1 MQDIPHIPVLY
12 NEVLDCFKEIKTG
25 YIIDCTTGYAG
36 HSSGLLNQNSSVKLI
51 CNDQDDEALEFSK
64 KRLKDFEKRVE
75 FNKGNFEDIIKKF
88 EDYPIRGI
96 LADIGVSS
104 LQLDKLDRGF
114 SFNSKNLDMRMN
126 QNQILD
132 ASTVVNSYSQVELEN
147 IFKEYG
153 EIREYKKVA
162 SLIVQNRPFYSAK
175 ELAEF
180 FYNKLPKGKIHPA
193 TLIFQA
199 IRIEVNDE
207 LGVLDRLFKSMEES
221 KLKDCIVAIISFH
234 SLEDRVV
241 KNYFK
246 KWSEN
251 CICPKDA
258 FRCECG
264 KNHSLGEIITKK
276 PIIATNLEIKQNP
289 RSRRAKLRVFRFV
302 KKKKKKFF
310 KICYYYAIF
319 STFYVYTKNLC

>member
-1 MQDIPHIPVLY
+1 MQNIPHIPVLY
-12 NEVLDCFKEIKTG
+12 NEVLDCFKDINKG

-36 HSSGLLNQNSSVKLI
+36 HSSGLLNQNSSIKLI
-51 CNDQDDEALEFSK
+51 CNDQDDEALNFSK
-64 KRLKDFEKRVE
+64 NRLKDFENRVE
-75 FNKGNFEDIIKKF
+75 FNKGNFENIIKKF
-88 EDYPIRGI
+88 ENYPIRGV

-114 SFNSKNLDMRMN
+114 SFNSENLDMRMN
-126 QNQILD
+126 QNQSLD
-132 ASTVVNSYSQVELEN
+132 ASTVINSYSQVELEN

-153 EIREYKKVA
+153 EIREYKKIA

-207 LGVLDRLFKSMEES
+207 LGVLDRLFKSMEEA

-264 KNHSLGEIITKK
+264 KNHALGKIITKK
-276 PIIATNLEIKQNP
+276 PIIATNFEIKQNP
-289 RSRRAKLRVFRFV
+289 RSRSAKLRVFRFV
-302 KKKKKKFF
+302 
-310 KICYYYAIF
+310 
-319 STFYVYTKNLC
+319 

>member
-1 MQDIPHIPVLY
+1 MQNIPHIPVLY
-12 NEVLDCFKEIKTG
+12 NEVLDCFKDINKG

-51 CNDQDDEALEFSK
+51 CNDQDDEALNFSK
-64 KRLKDFEKRVE
+64 NRLKDFENRVE
-75 FNKGNFEDIIKKF
+75 FNKGNFENIIKKF
-88 EDYPIRGI
+88 ENYPIRGV

-114 SFNSKNLDMRMN
+114 SFNSENLDMRMN
-126 QNQILD
+126 QNQSLD
-132 ASTVVNSYSQVELEN
+132 ASTVINSYSQVELEN

-153 EIREYKKVA
+153 EIREYKKIA
-162 SLIVQNRPFYSAK
+162 SLIVQNRPFYGAK

-207 LGVLDRLFKSMEES
+207 LGVLDRLFKSMEEA

-264 KNHSLGEIITKK
+264 KNHALGKIITKK
-276 PIIATNLEIKQNP
+276 PIIATNIEIKQNP
-289 RSRRAKLRVFRFV
+289 RSRSAKLRVFRFV
-302 KKKKKKFF
+302 
-310 KICYYYAIF
+310 
-319 STFYVYTKNLC
+319 

>member
-1 MQDIPHIPVLY
+1 LQNIPHIPVLY
-12 NEVLDCFKEIKTG
+12 NEVLDCFKDINKG

-51 CNDQDDEALEFSK
+51 CNDQDDEALNFSK
-64 KRLKDFEKRVE
+64 NRLKDFENRVE
-75 FNKGNFEDIIKKF
+75 FNKGNFENIIKKF
-88 EDYPIRGI
+88 ENYPIRGV

-114 SFNSKNLDMRMN
+114 SFNSENLDMRMN
-126 QNQILD
+126 QNQSLD
-132 ASTVVNSYSQVELEN
+132 ASTVINSYSQVELEN
-147 IFKEYG
+147 IFKDYG
-153 EIREYKKVA
+153 EIREYKKIA
-162 SLIVQNRPFYSAK
+162 SLIIQNRPFYSAK

-207 LGVLDRLFKSMEES
+207 LGVLDRLFKSMEEA

-264 KNHSLGEIITKK
+264 KNHALGKIITKK
-276 PIIATNLEIKQNP
+276 PIIATNFEIKQNP
-289 RSRRAKLRVFRFV
+289 RSRSAKLRVFRFV
-302 KKKKKKFF
+302 
-310 KICYYYAIF
+310 
-319 STFYVYTKNLC
+319 

>member
-1 MQDIPHIPVLY
+1 MQNIPHIPVLY

-51 CNDQDDEALEFSK
+51 CNDQDDEALNFSK
-64 KRLKDFEKRVE
+64 NRLKDFENRVE
-75 FNKGNFEDIIKKF
+75 FNKGNFENIIKKF
-88 EDYPIRGI
+88 ENYPIRGV

-114 SFNSKNLDMRMN
+114 SFNSENLDMRMN
-126 QNQILD
+126 QNQSLD
-132 ASTVVNSYSQVELEN
+132 ASTVINSYSQVELEN

-153 EIREYKKVA
+153 EIREYKKIA

-199 IRIEVNDE
+199 VRIEVNDE
-207 LGVLDRLFKSMEES
+207 LGVLDRLFKSMEEA

-264 KNHSLGEIITKK
+264 KNHALGKIITKK
-276 PIIATNLEIKQNP
+276 PIIATNFEIKQNP
-289 RSRRAKLRVFRFV
+289 RSRSAKLRVFRFV
-302 KKKKKKFF
+302 
-310 KICYYYAIF
+310 
-319 STFYVYTKNLC
+319 

>member
-1 MQDIPHIPVLY
+1 MQNIPHIPVLY
-12 NEVLDCFKEIKTG
+12 NEVLDCFKDINKG
-25 YIIDCTTGYAG
+25 FIIDCTTGYAG

-51 CNDQDDEALEFSK
+51 CNDQDDEALNFSK
-64 KRLKDFEKRVE
+64 NRLKDFENRVE
-75 FNKGNFEDIIKKF
+75 FNKGNFENIIKKF

-114 SFNSKNLDMRMN
+114 SFNSENLDMRMN

-132 ASTVVNSYSQVELEN
+132 ASTVINSYSQVELEN

-153 EIREYKKVA
+153 EIREYKKIA

-264 KNHSLGEIITKK
+264 KNHALGKIITKK
-276 PIIATNLEIKQNP
+276 PIIATNIEIKQNP
-289 RSRRAKLRVFRFV
+289 RSRSAKLRVFRFV
-302 KKKKKKFF
+302 
-310 KICYYYAIF
+310 
-319 STFYVYTKNLC
+319 

>member
-1 MQDIPHIPVLY
+1 MQNIPHIPVLY
-12 NEVLDCFKEIKTG
+12 NEVLDCFKDINKG

-51 CNDQDDEALEFSK
+51 CNDQDDEALNFSK
-64 KRLKDFEKRVE
+64 NRLKDFENRVE
-75 FNKGNFEDIIKKF
+75 FNKGNFENIIKKF
-88 EDYPIRGI
+88 ENYPIRGV

-114 SFNSKNLDMRMN
+114 SFNSENLDMRMN
-126 QNQILD
+126 QNQSLD
-132 ASTVVNSYSQVELEN
+132 ASTVINSYSQLELEN
-147 IFKEYG
+147 IFKDYG
-153 EIREYKKVA
+153 EIREYKKIA

-207 LGVLDRLFKSMEES
+207 LGVLDRLFKSMEEA

-258 FRCECG
+258 FRCECA
-264 KNHSLGEIITKK
+264 KNHALGKIITKK
-276 PIIATNLEIKQNP
+276 PIIATNFEIKQNP
-289 RSRRAKLRVFRFV
+289 RSRSAKLRVFRFV
-302 KKKKKKFF
+302 
-310 KICYYYAIF
+310 
-319 STFYVYTKNLC
+319 

>member
-36 HSSGLLNQNSSVKLI
+36 HSSGLLNQNSSVQLI
-51 CNDQDDEALEFSK
+51 CNDQDDEALNFSK
-64 KRLKDFEKRVE
+64 NRLKDFEKRVE
-75 FNKGNFEDIIKKF
+75 FNKGNFENIIKKF

-207 LGVLDRLFKSMEES
+207 LGVLDRLFKSMEEA

-276 PIIATNLEIKQNP
+276 PIIATNFEIKQNP
-289 RSRRAKLRVFRFV
+289 RSRSAKLRVFRFV
-302 KKKKKKFF
+302 
-310 KICYYYAIF
+310 
-319 STFYVYTKNLC
+319 

>member
-1 MQDIPHIPVLY
+1 MQNIPHIPVLY
-12 NEVLDCFKEIKTG
+12 NEVLDCFKDINKG

-51 CNDQDDEALEFSK
+51 CNDQDDEALNFSK
-64 KRLKDFEKRVE
+64 NRLKDFENRVE
-75 FNKGNFEDIIKKF
+75 FNKGNFENIIKKF
-88 EDYPIRGI
+88 ENYPIRGV

-114 SFNSKNLDMRMN
+114 SFNSENLDMRMN
-126 QNQILD
+126 QNQSLD
-132 ASTVVNSYSQVELEN
+132 ASTVINSYSQLDLEN

-153 EIREYKKVA
+153 EIREYKKIA

-207 LGVLDRLFKSMEES
+207 LGVLDRLFKSMEEA

-264 KNHSLGEIITKK
+264 KNHALGKIITKK
-276 PIIATNLEIKQNP
+276 PIIATNFEIKQNP
-289 RSRRAKLRVFRFV
+289 RSRSAKLRVFRFV
-302 KKKKKKFF
+302 
-310 KICYYYAIF
+310 
-319 STFYVYTKNLC
+319 

>member
-1 MQDIPHIPVLY
+1 MQNIPHIPVLY
-12 NEVLDCFKEIKTG
+12 NEVLECFKDINKG

-36 HSSGLLNQNSSVKLI
+36 HSIGLLNQNSSVKLI
-51 CNDQDDEALEFSK
+51 CNDQDDEALNFSK
-64 KRLKDFEKRVE
+64 NRLKDFENRVE
-75 FNKGNFEDIIKKF
+75 FNKGNFENIIKKF
-88 EDYPIRGI
+88 ENYPIRGV

-114 SFNSKNLDMRMN
+114 SFNSENLDMRMN
-126 QNQILD
+126 QNQSLD
-132 ASTVVNSYSQVELEN
+132 ASTVINSYSQVELEN
-147 IFKEYG
+147 IFKDYG

-207 LGVLDRLFKSMEES
+207 LGVLDRLFKSMEEA

-264 KNHSLGEIITKK
+264 KNHALGKIITKK
-276 PIIATNLEIKQNP
+276 PIIATNFEIKQNP
-289 RSRRAKLRVFRFV
+289 RSRSAKLRVFRFV
-302 KKKKKKFF
+302 
-310 KICYYYAIF
+310 
-319 STFYVYTKNLC
+319 

>member
-1 MQDIPHIPVLY
+1 MQNIPHIPVLY
-12 NEVLDCFKEIKTG
+12 NEVLDCFKEINKG

-51 CNDQDDEALEFSK
+51 CNDQDDEALNFSK
-64 KRLKDFEKRVE
+64 NRLKDFENRVE
-75 FNKGNFEDIIKKF
+75 FNKGNFENIIKKF
-88 EDYPIRGI
+88 ENYPIRGV

-114 SFNSKNLDMRMN
+114 SFNSENLDMRMN
-126 QNQILD
+126 QNQSLD
-132 ASTVVNSYSQVELEN
+132 ASTVINSYSQLELEN

-153 EIREYKKVA
+153 EIREYKKIA
-162 SLIVQNRPFYSAK
+162 SLILQNRPFYSAK

-207 LGVLDRLFKSMEES
+207 LGVLDRLFKSMEEA

-264 KNHSLGEIITKK
+264 KNHALGKIITKK
-276 PIIATNLEIKQNP
+276 PIIATNIEIKQNP
-289 RSRRAKLRVFRFV
+289 RSRSAKLRVFRFV
-302 KKKKKKFF
+302 
-310 KICYYYAIF
+310 
-319 STFYVYTKNLC
+319 

>member
-1 MQDIPHIPVLY
+1 MQNIPHIPVLY
-12 NEVLDCFKEIKTG
+12 SEVLDCFKDINKG

-36 HSSGLLNQNSSVKLI
+36 HSSGLLNQNSSVQLI
-51 CNDQDDEALEFSK
+51 CNDQDDEALNFSK
-64 KRLKDFEKRVE
+64 NRLKEFEKRVE

-175 ELAEF
+175 ELADF

-264 KNHSLGEIITKK
+264 KNHSLGKIITKK
-276 PIIATNLEIKQNP
+276 PIIATNFEIKQNP
-289 RSRRAKLRVFRFV
+289 RSRSAKLRVFRFV
-302 KKKKKKFF
+302 
-310 KICYYYAIF
+310 
-319 STFYVYTKNLC
+319 

>member
-1 MQDIPHIPVLY
+1 MQNIPHIPVLY
-12 NEVLDCFKEIKTG
+12 NEVLDCFKDINKG

-51 CNDQDDEALEFSK
+51 CNDQDDEALNFSK
-64 KRLKDFEKRVE
+64 NRLKDFENRVE
-75 FNKGNFEDIIKKF
+75 FNKGNFENIIKKF
-88 EDYPIRGI
+88 ENYPIRGV

-114 SFNSKNLDMRMN
+114 SFNSENLDMRMN
-126 QNQILD
+126 QNQSLD
-132 ASTVVNSYSQVELEN
+132 ASTVINSYSQVELEN

-153 EIREYKKVA
+153 EIREYKKIA

-207 LGVLDRLFKSMEES
+207 LGVLDRLFKSMEEA
-221 KLKDCIVAIISFH
+221 KLKNCIVAIISFH

-264 KNHSLGEIITKK
+264 KNHALGKIITKK
-276 PIIATNLEIKQNP
+276 PIIATNFEIKQNP
-289 RSRRAKLRVFRFV
+289 RSRSAKLRVFRFV
-302 KKKKKKFF
+302 
-310 KICYYYAIF
+310 
-319 STFYVYTKNLC
+319 

>member
-1 MQDIPHIPVLY
+1 MQNIPHIPVLY
-12 NEVLDCFKEIKTG
+12 NEVLDCFKDINKG

-51 CNDQDDEALEFSK
+51 CNDQDDEALNFSK
-64 KRLKDFEKRVE
+64 NKLKDFENRVE
-75 FNKGNFEDIIKKF
+75 FNKGNFENIIKKF
-88 EDYPIRGI
+88 ENYPIRGV

-114 SFNSKNLDMRMN
+114 SFNSENLDMRMN
-126 QNQILD
+126 QNQSLD
-132 ASTVVNSYSQVELEN
+132 ASTVINSYSQVELEN

-153 EIREYKKVA
+153 EIREYKKIA

-207 LGVLDRLFKSMEES
+207 LGVLDRLFKSMKEA
-221 KLKDCIVAIISFH
+221 KIKDCIVAIISFH

-264 KNHSLGEIITKK
+264 KNHALGKIITKK
-276 PIIATNLEIKQNP
+276 PIIATNFEIKQNP
-289 RSRRAKLRVFRFV
+289 RSRSAKLRVFRFV
-302 KKKKKKFF
+302 
-310 KICYYYAIF
+310 
-319 STFYVYTKNLC
+319 

>member
-1 MQDIPHIPVLY
+1 MQNIPHIPVLY
-12 NEVLDCFKEIKTG
+12 NEVLDCFKDINKG

-51 CNDQDDEALEFSK
+51 CNDQDDEALNFSK
-64 KRLKDFEKRVE
+64 NRLKDFENRVE
-75 FNKGNFEDIIKKF
+75 FNKGNFENIIKKF
-88 EDYPIRGI
+88 ENYPIRGV

-114 SFNSKNLDMRMN
+114 SFNSENLDMRMN
-126 QNQILD
+126 QNQSLD
-132 ASTVVNSYSQVELEN
+132 ASTVINSYSQVELEN

-153 EIREYKKVA
+153 EIREYKKIA

-264 KNHSLGEIITKK
+264 KNHALGKIITKK
-276 PIIATNLEIKQNP
+276 PIIATNFEIKQNP
-289 RSRRAKLRVFRFV
+289 RSRSAKLRVFRFV
-302 KKKKKKFF
+302 
-310 KICYYYAIF
+310 
-319 STFYVYTKNLC
+319 

>member
-1 MQDIPHIPVLY
+1 MQNIPHIPVLY
-12 NEVLDCFKEIKTG
+12 NEVLDCFKDINKG

-51 CNDQDDEALEFSK
+51 CNDQDDEALNFSK
-64 KRLKDFEKRVE
+64 NRLKDFENRVE
-75 FNKGNFEDIIKKF
+75 FNKGNFENIIKKF
-88 EDYPIRGI
+88 ENYPIRGV

-114 SFNSKNLDMRMN
+114 SFNSENLDMRMN
-126 QNQILD
+126 QNQSLD
-132 ASTVVNSYSQVELEN
+132 ASTVINSYSQLELEN

-153 EIREYKKVA
+153 EIREYKKIA

-207 LGVLDRLFKSMEES
+207 LGVLDRLFKSMEEA

-246 KWSEN
+246 KWSED

-264 KNHSLGEIITKK
+264 KNHALGKIITKK
-276 PIIATNLEIKQNP
+276 PIIATNFEIKQNP
-289 RSRRAKLRVFRFV
+289 RSRSAKLRVFRFV
-302 KKKKKKFF
+302 
-310 KICYYYAIF
+310 
-319 STFYVYTKNLC
+319 